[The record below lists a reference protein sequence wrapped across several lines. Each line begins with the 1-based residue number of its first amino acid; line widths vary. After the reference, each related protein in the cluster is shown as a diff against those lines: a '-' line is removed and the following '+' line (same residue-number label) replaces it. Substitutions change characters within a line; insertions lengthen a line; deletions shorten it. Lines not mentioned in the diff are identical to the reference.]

1 VGSNNP
7 DTIWSNCLL
16 LPCEISVCQ
25 KYSCDASIAYVK
37 NTYLSAIVTPY
48 GSNVLAMCNA
58 LTVMDDLCN
67 ESRVLPSKMES

>member
-1 VGSNNP
+1 M
-7 DTIWSNCLL
+7 
-16 LPCEISVCQ
+16 
-25 KYSCDASIAYVK
+25 AYVK

-67 ESRVLPSKMES
+67 ELRVLPSKMES